1 MLFSN
6 SRGDV
11 ISLIFNVAGYT
22 YGPLLGLYV
31 FGMFTTIKIKD
42 HVVPIICVLAPIA
55 TYLLSLFL
63 KDTYDFDM
71 GFINI
76 AVNGGLTFLG
86 LILIK
91 TKK

>member
-1 MLFSN
+1 
-6 SRGDV
+6 
-11 ISLIFNVAGYT
+11 
-22 YGPLLGLYV
+22 
-31 FGMFTTIKIKD
+31 
-42 HVVPIICVLAPIA
+42 
-55 TYLLSLFL
+55 LSLFL

-91 TKK
+91 RKK